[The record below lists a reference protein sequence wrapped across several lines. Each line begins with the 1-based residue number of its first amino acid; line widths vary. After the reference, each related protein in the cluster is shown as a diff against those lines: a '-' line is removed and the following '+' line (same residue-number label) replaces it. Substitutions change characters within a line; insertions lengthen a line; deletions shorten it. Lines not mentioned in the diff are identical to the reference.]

1 MPASARRSAAARAVV
16 RAKAPL
22 RVSFCG
28 GGTDVPPYPQMRG
41 GLVLCSTIDRYAYA
55 TLIPRLDD
63 EISIESLDYSLV
75 SHGNIDQP
83 FEYDGKL
90 DLAKAVVNRIHSNPR
105 GMKLFLHSDAP
116 PGSGLGSSSA
126 LVVALVSALANHQDV
141 SMTTH
146 ELAHLAWQVER
157 IDMAIEGGLQDQYAS
172 AFGGINLLEF
182 SGEGVE
188 VQPLK
193 LRPAV
198 LNELAY
204 RLILVYTG
212 QTRMSGDIIAQQVEG
227 YRQEDP
233 SVMAALDEMKTITR
247 DMKDMLVRGR
257 LDDFGDLLDAGWQSK
272 KRLASGIATPQIDE
286 LYVEAKKAGAL
297 GGKITGAGG
306 GGHLLLFCQFDRRH
320 RIRDAIEKMG
330 ASVEGFSF
338 EPKGVQTWQV
348 E

>member
-1 MPASARRSAAARAVV
+1 MAIRGGAQRVV

-28 GGTDVPPYPQMRG
+28 GGTDVPPYPEMRG

-75 SHGNIDQP
+75 THGNIDQP
-83 FEYDGKL
+83 FQYDGKL
-90 DLAKAVVNRIHSNPR
+90 DLAKAVVNRMHSQPR

-126 LVVALVSALANHQDV
+126 LVVALAAALGRHQGI
-141 SMTTH
+141 SMTHH
-146 ELAHLAWQVER
+146 ELAHLAWQLER
-157 IDMAIEGGLQDQYAS
+157 LDMAIEGGLQDQYAA
-172 AFGGINLLEF
+172 AFGGFNVLEF
-182 SGEGVE
+182 TATGVN
-188 VQPLK
+188 VQPLE
-193 LRPAV
+193 LQPSV

-212 QTRMSGDIIAQQVEG
+212 RTCMSGSIIAQQVEG
-227 YRQEDP
+227 YKQQDAD
-233 SVMAALDEMKTITR
+233 VLAALDQMKAITVE
-247 DMKDMLVRGR
+247 MKDMLLHGR
-257 LDDFGDLLDAGWQSK
+257 LDDFGDLLDSAWQSK
-272 KRLASGIATPQIDE
+272 QRLAAGISTPQIDE
-286 LYVEAKKAGAL
+286 LYAEAKKAGAL

-306 GGHLLLFCQFDRRH
+306 GGHLLLFGQFDRRH
-320 RIRDAIEKMG
+320 RIREAIERMG
-330 ASVEGFSF
+330 ATVQGFSF
-338 EPKGVQTWQV
+338 EPRGVQTWEV